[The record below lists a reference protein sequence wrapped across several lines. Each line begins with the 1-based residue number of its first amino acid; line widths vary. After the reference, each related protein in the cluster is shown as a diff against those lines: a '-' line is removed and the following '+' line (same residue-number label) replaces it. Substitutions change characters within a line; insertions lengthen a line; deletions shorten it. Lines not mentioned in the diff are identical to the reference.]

1 MNWKISTDIYT
12 LSCVKQTTS
21 GKLQYSTASLPWF
34 SVNGWDGGGGNGREF
49 QGGDICIYMADSLH
63 CFEETNMM

>member
-1 MNWKISTDIYT
+1 MNWKIRIDIYT

-34 SVNGWDGGGGNGREF
+34 SVNGWDGGGGG
-49 QGGDICIYMADSLH
+49 
-63 CFEETNMM
+63 